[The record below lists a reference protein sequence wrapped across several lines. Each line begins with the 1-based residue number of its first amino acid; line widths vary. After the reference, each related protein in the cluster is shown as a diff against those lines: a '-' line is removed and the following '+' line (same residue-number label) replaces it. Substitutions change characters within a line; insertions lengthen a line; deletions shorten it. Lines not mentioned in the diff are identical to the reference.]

1 MAEVKWIK
9 IVTDIFDDEK
19 MLLIESLP
27 DADGIIVVWFKLLC
41 LAGKMNNSGVFVL
54 NGKIA
59 YTDEMLATIF
69 RRPVNTVRLALN
81 TFAEFGM
88 IEIID
93 DVITIPNW
101 EKHQNIDQ
109 MEKMKEQTRMRVA
122 RHREKQ
128 KLLAGNDCNV
138 TSNVTQGVTV
148 TLSNA
153 TDKIREDKKR
163 KEKEG
168 APLSAD
174 APPPAPS
181 SRCNYSLIQELYNQL
196 CPSLQRCTLLSEKRK
211 AAIRARMSS
220 GKTVEDFEKLFRKA
234 EASSFL
240 KGANNRNWRA
250 TFDWLIC
257 DSNMAKVLDGNYDDT
272 KPRGN
277 GRESRQP
284 EEWGEMPWD
293 KEH

>member
-81 TFAEFGM
+81 TFSDFGM

-109 MEKMKEQTRMRVA
+109 MEKMKEQNRIRVA
-122 RHREKQ
+122 KHREKQ
-128 KLLAGNDCNV
+128 KLLAGNGEGNV
-138 TSNVTQGVTV
+138 TSNVTVTFG
-148 TLSNA
+148 NA
-153 TDKIREDKKR
+153 TDKNREDKKENREKKILLPGAEATPTPKNSVADSSPIVITILLNDKTEYPVTETDIDGWKELYPAVDVLQELR
-163 KEKEG
+163 KMKG
-168 APLSAD
+168 WAD
-174 APPPAPS
+174 ANP
-181 SRCNYSLIQELYNQL
+181 
-196 CPSLQRCTLLSEKRK
+196 TKRK
-211 AAIRARMSS
+211 TKS
-220 GKTVEDFEKLFRKA
+220 GIKRFIN
-234 EASSFL
+234 S
-240 KGANNRNWRA
+240 
-250 TFDWLIC
+250 WLSKEQ
-257 DSNMAKVLDGNYDDT
+257 DRYRQPT
-272 KPRGN
+272 ERPRGN

-284 EEWGEMPWD
+284 EEWGNMPWD
-293 KEH
+293 NE

>member
-81 TFAEFGM
+81 TFSEFGM

-128 KLLAGNDCNV
+128 KMLAGNECNV

-148 TLSNA
+148 TLGNA
-153 TDKIREDKKR
+153 TDKNRIDKKENR
-163 KEKEG
+163 EENNILPGAETTPTPKTPVLSSSPVIVSIPLNDKTEYPVTAEDVESWKE
-168 APLSAD
+168 LY
-174 APPPAPS
+174 PAVDVE
-181 SRCNYSLIQELYNQL
+181 QELRKMKGWAIAN
-196 CPSLQRCTLLSEKRK
+196 PTKRK
-211 AAIRARMSS
+211 TKS
-220 GKTVEDFEKLFRKA
+220 GIKRFIN
-234 EASSFL
+234 S
-240 KGANNRNWRA
+240 
-250 TFDWLIC
+250 WLSKEQDRYRQPIEH
-257 DSNMAKVLDGNYDDT
+257 T
-272 KPRGN
+272 RGN

-293 KEH
+293 NE